1 MPWYSRIAGWG
12 MAVPR
17 KALTSAELAQQLHTT
32 EEWILT
38 RTGIRERRIAGPGET
53 MSDLSVAAARE
64 AMARAGVLPQDLDL
78 IIVATSTPDYVI
90 PPVSSIIQHKLNAR
104 CGAFTLGAGCT
115 GFMYGLAVAHA
126 FIAAG
131 LMRNILVIGAE
142 IISRNI
148 DWSDRN
154 TAVLFGDGAG
164 AMVLQASE
172 LPTGVLS
179 FVLGSDGSGA
189 EHLIVPGISTN
200 HIITEET
207 IRRKG
212 HLLRMNGR
220 EVFKF
225 ATRVLGKVAIEAIA
239 RSGLAPDEIDLMIPH
254 QANERIIEAACREL
268 GFPMEKVFLNLDRYG
283 NTSAASIPIAFAEA
297 MAQGRIREGDN
308 LLLIGF
314 GAGLTWA
321 GAVVRYGVR
330 AEDRPIPV
338 ENWPVRLPVSLPDL
352 NRLEP
357 VRQAKVMALRARR
370 QLLQAA
376 MSLLLPFY
384 TRSRRRKR

>member
-1 MPWYSRIAGWG
+1 
-12 MAVPR
+12 
-17 KALTSAELAQQLHTT
+17 

-38 RTGIRERRIAGPGET
+38 RTGIRERRIAEPGET

-64 AMARAGVLPQDLDL
+64 AMARAGILPQDLDL
-78 IIVATSTPDYVI
+78 IIVATSSPDYVI

-115 GFMYGLAVAHA
+115 GFVYGLAVAHA

-142 IISRNI
+142 ILSRNI
-148 DWSDRN
+148 DWTDRN

-172 LPTGVLS
+172 LPTGLLS

-200 HIITEET
+200 AIITEET
-207 IRRKG
+207 IRQKG

-330 AEDRPIPV
+330 PEDRPIPV
-338 ENWPVRLPVSLPDL
+338 ENWPVQLPVSLPDL

-370 QLLQAA
+370 QILQTA

-384 TRSRRRKR
+384 ARARRRR

>member
-1 MPWYSRIAGWG
+1 
-12 MAVPR
+12 
-17 KALTSAELAQQLHTT
+17 
-32 EEWILT
+32 
-38 RTGIRERRIAGPGET
+38 
-53 MSDLSVAAARE
+53 
-64 AMARAGVLPQDLDL
+64 
-78 IIVATSTPDYVI
+78 
-90 PPVSSIIQHKLNAR
+90 
-104 CGAFTLGAGCT
+104 
-115 GFMYGLAVAHA
+115 
-126 FIAAG
+126 
-131 LMRNILVIGAE
+131 
-142 IISRNI
+142 
-148 DWSDRN
+148 
-154 TAVLFGDGAG
+154 
-164 AMVLQASE
+164 
-172 LPTGVLS
+172 
-179 FVLGSDGSGA
+179 
-189 EHLIVPGISTN
+189 
-200 HIITEET
+200 
-207 IRRKG
+207 
-212 HLLRMNGR
+212 MNGR

-338 ENWPVRLPVSLPDL
+338 ENWPLRLPVSLPDL

-370 QLLQAA
+370 QLLQTA

-384 TRSRRRKR
+384 TRSRRRRR